1 MATLELENLRKVFD
15 KSIVAVDDLSFEIAD
30 GEFIVI
36 VGPSGCGKSTTLNC
50 IAGLETPTSGDIRI
64 GGESIVDSRPQERDI
79 AMVFQNYALYPHMS
93 IQQNIEFG
101 LKMRTDMSSADR
113 GDCVEEVAELLEIE
127 ELLDQHP
134 KELSGGQQ
142 QRVAL
147 GRAIARDPEVFLMDE
162 PLSNLD
168 AKLRTQMRAELQDLQ
183 QNLGVTTVY
192 VTHDQTEAMTMSDRI
207 VIMNDG
213 KLQQFGTPLECY
225 YQPNNRFVAG
235 FIGSPS
241 MNFIE
246 VTIDGR
252 TISHKAF
259 TYGVSEK
266 VAEELPTGP
275 AVLGV
280 RPEDFQITTED
291 EQSYIDATANV
302 IEPMGDVTNI
312 HLEIGSETAIGT
324 VSGNFVASSGTEIS
338 VTFPEDRIYLFNNT
352 SGEAILTPDID
363 ETEETIIQH

>member
-1 MATLELENLRKVFD
+1 MATLKLNNLRKEFGND
-15 KSIVAVDDLSFEIAD
+15 ILAVDDLSFEIED

-50 IAGLETPTSGDIRI
+50 IAGLETPTSGDILL
-64 GGESIVDSRPQERDI
+64 GGESIIEQRPQERDI

-93 IQQNIEFG
+93 VEENIGFG
-101 LKMRTDMSSADR
+101 LKMRTDMSAAERAEKVKS
-113 GDCVEEVAELLEIE
+113 VAELLEIQ
-127 ELLDQHP
+127 ELLEQQP
-134 KELSGGQQ
+134 KELSGGQR

-207 VIMNDG
+207 VIINDG

-241 MNFIE
+241 MNFLE
-246 VTIDGR
+246 VTIDGQ
-252 TISHKAF
+252 TITHEAF
-259 TYGVSEK
+259 TYLVSEE
-266 VAEELPTGP
+266 VAEELPAGP

-280 RPEDFQITTED
+280 RPEDFQITTENKPSD
-291 EQSYIDATANV
+291 IDAVANV
-302 IEPMGDVTNI
+302 IEPMGDVTNV

-324 VSGNFVASSGTEIS
+324 VSGNFVANSGTEIS
-338 VTFPEDRIYLFNNT
+338 ITFPENRLYLFDDA